1 MLKLIGQE
9 AVLEPLRD
17 LLKPS
22 RLPTSFVI
30 AGPSG
35 SGKKSLAQIMARAVL
50 CENERMN
57 EDCSCNPCHKVAE
70 GLHPEVRWIGLDE
83 EANSIKIEEIHQLIN
98 WSSFKVMEGSH
109 KIFILNR
116 AERMTEEAANALLK
130 TLEEPSADTLIF
142 LLIENP
148 ANLRQTLLSR
158 CFKVKMRPLAV
169 KTVREILVNDFAWE
183 PEEAVLAAK
192 CGQGWLGQALKF
204 NDENFSEMRKVFLEE
219 IFPQPVVG
227 FERWAGK
234 KRHEVGKVLRFLAML
249 LRDLAV
255 YRETQ
260 NAELLYQ
267 NRFGEAF
274 EQWSARLS
282 TEDLLDLL
290 NLIEETQN
298 ALQDNLNPKIA
309 LTRLSTAMSQCHA

>member
-9 AVLEPLRD
+9 TVLEPLRE
-17 LLKPS
+17 LLKSS

-35 SGKKSLAQIMARAVL
+35 SGKKTLAQVLARAVL
-50 CENERMN
+50 CENGRVN
-57 EDCSCNPCHKVAE
+57 EDCSCNPCHKVAT
-70 GLHPEVRWIGLDE
+70 GIHPEVRWIAADE
-83 EANSIKIEEIHQLIN
+83 EQNSIKIEEIHQLIN

-116 AERMTEEAANALLK
+116 AEKMTEEAANALLK

-158 CFKVKMRPLAV
+158 CFKIKMRPLAV
-169 KTVREILVNDFAWE
+169 KTVLEILVNDFHWE
-183 PEEAVLAAK
+183 PEEAMLAAK
-192 CGQGWLGQALKF
+192 CSQGWLGQALKF
-204 NDENFSEMRKVFLEE
+204 RDENFSEMRKVFLEE
-219 IFPQPVVG
+219 IFPQPMAG

-234 KRHEVGKVLRFLAML
+234 KRHEVGKSLRFLAML
-249 LRDLAV
+249 LRDIAV

-260 NAELLYQ
+260 NPEFLYQ
-267 NRFGEAF
+267 NRFEEAF
-274 EQWSARLS
+274 EKWSAHFS
-282 TEDLLDLL
+282 TQAILELL
-290 NLIEETQN
+290 NLIDETQN
-298 ALQDNLNPKIA
+298 ALQDNVNPKIA
-309 LTRLSTAMSQCHA
+309 LARLSSAMSQCHE